1 MADTEEEEKVRV
13 FVLEWREILRKREEQ
28 DIEEF
33 LSHAKEVHGQDWPPL
48 LGHPS
53 AQEASFEAHELAN
66 TATTCTPESTSPTAE
81 RNIPE
86 PETLEEAP
94 TPPTPNPEQRA
105 EAGAEPEEAPH
116 AAAAEAELPSQEAVE
131 PQAEPVV
138 AEAEPPEVEA
148 AEAATA
154 GAKPEPEAPKPEF
167 TEPRLCEPETSEVSE
182 APSMEPPK
190 PVEEVKTEASAALKD
205 SLSKPDPPKQPQ
217 EDSSK
222 EQSTA
227 AGGGNEAH
235 GTEKQIDHEAVKA
248 AAQRGA
254 EVLSDLTKPLE
265 YEVREVVT
273 VHESPDPRSSPLGSL
288 SPGQMVHGYPGSGWL
303 RLKPSGSVRGWVH
316 IGRSLAVQCL
326 LPSIRSR
333 FLEGVDVVW
342 PGFKG
347 LLKPNVKVVYI
358 VEWRCKKS
366 GAAGHAVC
374 HKPQEVVSNM
384 PPGKPFELH
393 VAVRI
398 RGPAIPGADAPPEV
412 RFAGLWIESKTLEM
426 AMDDEEDPESC
437 LDPFGTARAG
447 CLNCQCYGFIW
458 RPGMEEQEDPDDENA
473 QRLGLNADPNSIK
486 CMRCG
491 DPFDSHARA
500 GTPAA
505 ERLLESRPLR
515 RYLVTHARV
524 FVRSRRSTK
533 GDALGAL
540 RRGTEVAGCLEG
552 NWLHLSQESA
562 RAVNAMPRGAVN
574 SKAKYVDA
582 WVLIDGASVGFQT
595 DLLVPEELAPA
606 DLREQIQQEEEERR
620 RRVAEAAR
628 KAEAARP
635 QKIKAKDPSK
645 SKEPVEVDS
654 EDEAGAFRL
663 DPLAGLMDSL
673 YLKPVDFLV
682 LKPQLPIHR
691 RPSTSSRNLGQLKRG
706 QIVSGWPQGPWVLLQ
721 GKEGEKPTLSKAGWV
736 LLDASSL
743 GFGPQLLAQMP
754 AVNDIQVVSEAAVLE
769 WAKFPAR
776 TVEYQVEWA
785 ESDRDEPTVAVQRE
799 TMSMARVH
807 ELPPDTKINFRLT
820 ARVYTAALERGGE
833 LFAEVVGPWEEGE
846 TGAAIEEMEEGN
858 LCVDP
863 LANLRGRCMDCGCRG
878 FVLAEYGE
886 RPRTG
891 DTLEEVVCRR
901 CSCSCVRHFIL
912 GEFHYRNPHSTSSSR
927 PSKEKE
933 KEKASSQVQKALPAP
948 EEPKRPTTWR
958 PEDAA
963 EERQERLPFVLDK
976 VGEAQSLYETLGV
989 SPDAEKA
996 AIRAAY
1002 RQVSLSIHPDK
1013 VQQLHSDDP
1022 DLRVQAENAFK
1033 VVSAAYEVLGDD
1045 RLRAEYD
1052 RKLRLTGATFLSR
1065 ISGGRSNLTSIAFLK
1080 KFLSKEKGGFGWD
1093 LTSKPP
1099 GDWEEQA
1106 PGVYVRKAKQAEP
1119 SSQP

>member
-1 MADTEEEEKVRV
+1 MADAEEEEEKVRV

-33 LSHAKEVHGQDWPPL
+33 LSAKEVHGQDWPPL

-66 TATTCTPESTSPTAE
+66 TATTCTPQSTSPTAE

-86 PETLEEAP
+86 TLEEAP
-94 TPPTPNPEQRA
+94 PNPPEQRA
-105 EAGAEPEEAPH
+105 EPESPQKESAPRDAPALGEEEPPLVAVQ
-116 AAAAEAELPSQEAVE
+116 AELPGTQEAA
-131 PQAEPVV
+131 AEPVV
-138 AEAEPPEVEA
+138 AEPPEE
-148 AEAATA
+148 ETATEA
-154 GAKPEPEAPKPEF
+154 GAKPEAPKPEIEE
-167 TEPRLCEPETSEVSE
+167 TEPRPRQPETSEVSE
-182 APSMEPPK
+182 VPSTEPPK
-190 PVEEVKTEASAALKD
+190 PVEEIKTEVTAA
-205 SLSKPDPPKQPQ
+205 SKPDPPKQLQ

-222 EQSTA
+222 EITA
-227 AGGGNEAH
+227 AAGGNEAH

-265 YEVREVVT
+265 YEVREAVT

-326 LPSIRSR
+326 LPSIRTR

-347 LLKPNVKVVYI
+347 LLKPDVKVVYI

-398 RGPAIPGADAPPEV
+398 RGPATPGADAPPEV
-412 RFAGLWIESKTLEM
+412 RFAGLWIESKTLELTM
-426 AMDDEEDPESC
+426 EDEEDPESC

-458 RPGMEEQEDPDDENA
+458 RPGMEEQEDPDEENA
-473 QRLGLNADPNSIK
+473 QRLGLNADPESIK

-515 RYLVTHARV
+515 RYLVMHARV

-540 RRGTEVAGCLEG
+540 RRGTEVSGCLEG

-620 RRVAEAAR
+620 KRLAAAKKEAA
-628 KAEAARP
+628 KP
-635 QKIKAKDPSK
+635 KIKAKDPSK

-654 EDEAGAFRL
+654 EDEAGAFRM

-691 RPSTSSRNLGQLKRG
+691 RPSTSSRSLGQLKRG
-706 QIVSGWPQGPWVLLQ
+706 QIVSGWPQASWVLLQ

-743 GFGPQLLAQMP
+743 GFGRQLLAQMP
-754 AVNDIQVVSEAAVLE
+754 AVKDIQMVSEAAVLE

-807 ELPPDTKINFRLT
+807 ELPPDSKLNFRLT

-886 RPRTG
+886 RPRTS

-912 GEFHYRNPHSTSSSR
+912 GEFHYRNPNSTSSSR

-933 KEKASSQVQKALPAP
+933 KERASPQVQKALPAP

-958 PEDAA
+958 PEDAT
-963 EERQERLPFVLDK
+963 EEHQERLPFVLDK

-996 AIRAAY
+996 AIRVAY

-1022 DLRVQAENAFK
+1022 DLRLQAENAFK

-1045 RLRAEYD
+1045 KLRAEYD